1 MICSFSFSLGG
12 GALGSLLGPVGT
24 IGGGIGGGV
33 LGGEVGD
40 MIFGKA
46 DDMAGYGAR
55 TLVTPK
61 GPIALNNQDT
71 VIAGTN
77 LFKGDDVTSFPKG
90 ALNLSGGVD
99 LAPMIAALNEVKTAI
114 TGITNRPIKLY
125 VDGTEIITKM
135 EKSATRTS

>member
-1 MICSFSFSLGG
+1 MLGSAFPVIGTAVGAVAGGLLGG
-12 GALGSLLGPVGT
+12 GAALLS
-24 IGGGIGGGV
+24 
-33 LGGEVGD
+33 
-40 MIFGKA
+40 
-46 DDMAGYGAR
+46 DDMVGYGAR
-55 TLVTPK
+55 TLITPK

-99 LAPMIAALNEVKTAI
+99 LTPMINALNEVKTAI

-125 VDGTEIITKM
+125 VDGTEIITKT
-135 EKSATRTS
+135 EKSATRTA